1 MDPGRCLGITGCRK
15 VAQLIEAANL
25 QFSAHTWSGALNT
38 AASIHLLASSTHGLA
53 MDFKPHE
60 SPMQHELVTDPW
72 VPENGLIE
80 VRNVPGLG
88 VTVDETVVRKYTV
101 V

>member
-1 MDPGRCLGITGCRK
+1 MADIEVMLTIEPPPADRRC
-15 VAQLIEAANL
+15 
-25 QFSAHTWSGALNT
+25 
-38 AASIHLLASSTHGLA
+38 STHRLA

>member
-1 MDPGRCLGITGCRK
+1 
-15 VAQLIEAANL
+15 
-25 QFSAHTWSGALNT
+25 
-38 AASIHLLASSTHGLA
+38 
-53 MDFKPHE
+53 
-60 SPMQHELVTDPW
+60 MQHELVTDPW